1 MHSKASRILGIGIM
15 ICSGV
20 AVIIALDWPL
30 KAKLFPLVIAIP
42 VFCMATAEVIWGL
55 LDPAARS
62 EAMDFKLSEQLP
74 RKTVTRRT
82 LLAIA
87 WMLGFLAAIVLLG
100 FPLAVALLV
109 FAFVK
114 FQGREGWVTSGVFTI
129 VVWVFFYAIFD
140 RLLHL
145 PFPDGW
151 IQGWLGLV
159 SFPVS

>member
-1 MHSKASRILGIGIM
+1 MHSKASLILGAGIM
-15 ICSGV
+15 LLSGA
-20 AVIIALDWPL
+20 AVIIAMDWPW
-30 KAKLFPLVIAIP
+30 KAALFPIVIGIP

-62 EAMDFKLSEQLP
+62 EAMDFQLSGHLP
-74 RKTVTRRT
+74 QKIATQRT

-100 FPLAVALLV
+100 FPLTVALLV
-109 FAFVK
+109 FVFVK

-140 RLLHL
+140 HLLHL
-145 PFPDGW
+145 PFPAGW
-151 IQGWLGLV
+151 IQTWVGLA
-159 SFPVS
+159 

>member
-1 MHSKASRILGIGIM
+1 
-15 ICSGV
+15 
-20 AVIIALDWPL
+20 
-30 KAKLFPLVIAIP
+30 
-42 VFCMATAEVIWGL
+42 
-55 LDPAARS
+55 
-62 EAMDFKLSEQLP
+62 MDFKLSEQLP

-109 FAFVK
+109 FVFVK

-145 PFPDGW
+145 PFPAGW
-151 IQGWLGLV
+151 IQTWVGLA
-159 SFPVS
+159 

>member
-15 ICSGV
+15 ICAGA
-20 AVIIALDWPL
+20 AVIIAMDWPW
-30 KAKLFPLVIAIP
+30 KAKLFPLAIAIP

-55 LDPAARS
+55 LDPAAGS
-62 EAMDFKLSEQLP
+62 EAMDFKLSGQLP
-74 RKTVTRRT
+74 QEIATRRT

-109 FAFVK
+109 LVFVK
-114 FQGREGWVTSGVFTI
+114 FQGREGWVTSGIFTI
-129 VVWVFFYAIFD
+129 VVWAFFYAVFD

-145 PFPDGW
+145 PFPAGW
-151 IQGWLGLV
+151 IQTWVGLA
-159 SFPVS
+159 